1 MRQKAGAS
9 DDTVLLLYA
18 GRLSPEKNIE
28 LLPEI
33 LRSLSKN
40 DIGDYRLLIAGA
52 GPKAEWL
59 ANECEKAAPGKA
71 VQLGHLEKDG
81 LADLYANADVFIHP
95 NPREPFGIAPLEAM
109 ASGAPVVAP
118 RGGGILSYANDENA
132 WLVEPTGD
140 AFAAAIKDII
150 TNAELRKMKT
160 AAAMKAVE
168 ANTREA
174 STDRLFAAYDDL
186 YERYMKQPEMFD
198 GERGFDYAE
207 NVLN

>member
-1 MRQKAGAS
+1 MLERSNGS
-9 DDTVLLLYA
+9 ENTVLLLYA

-33 LRSLSKN
+33 LRSLTRTE
-40 DIGDYRLLIAGA
+40 IADYRLLIAGA
-52 GPKAEWL
+52 GPKADWL
-59 ANECEKAAPGKA
+59 AEECEKAAAGKA
-71 VQLGHLEKDG
+71 IQLGHLEKDE

-95 NPREPFGIAPLEAM
+95 NPHEPFGIAPLEAM
-109 ASGAPVVAP
+109 ASGIPIVAP
-118 RGGGILSYANDENA
+118 RGGGILSYADDDNA
-132 WLVEPTGD
+132 WLVEPTGE
-140 AFAAAIKDII
+140 AFGSAIVEII
-150 TNAELRKMKT
+150 TDPNLRDRKT

-186 YERYMKQPEMFD
+186 YERYIKQPEMFD

-207 NVLN
+207 NALN